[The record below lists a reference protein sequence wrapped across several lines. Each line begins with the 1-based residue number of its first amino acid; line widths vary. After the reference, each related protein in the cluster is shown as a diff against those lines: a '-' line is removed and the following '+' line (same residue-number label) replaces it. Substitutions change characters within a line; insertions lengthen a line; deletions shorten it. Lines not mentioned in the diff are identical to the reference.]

1 MLLGRTGEVG
11 YDRLLTLSDGVF
23 AIAMT
28 LLVLNFRTP
37 AATHS
42 DSDLLSGLL
51 AQGGTLLSYALSVV
65 IIGRYWIA
73 GTLYLKGAS
82 CAGTLGA

>member
-28 LLVLNFRTP
+28 LLVLNFHTP
-37 AATHS
+37 TTTQTDAQLANA
-42 DSDLLSGLL
+42 LL
-51 AQGGTLLSYALSVV
+51 AQGG
-65 IIGRYWIA
+65 R
-73 GTLYLKGAS
+73 
-82 CAGTLGA
+82 C